1 MKSFR
6 FCGCCGKEAAGVQEN
21 EVESAWMRPPK
32 GGLVDAVDDQVPEIG
47 GAGASSGKAF
57 CRKCMCKAVSAEG
70 QFEFAGYVG
79 SLA

>member
-1 MKSFR
+1 
-6 FCGCCGKEAAGVQEN
+6 
-21 EVESAWMRPPK
+21 MRPPK
-32 GGLVDAVDDQVPEIG
+32 GGLVDAVDDQVPKVG

-79 SLA
+79 SLNDHLACVFYIAGILKHYVNVEL